1 MSTDNLNN
9 THFGDEY
16 SYAIPAVFLKFTDA
30 ALVRLS
36 IIEPAL
42 ELRLQDGAIH
52 FREKPDRN
60 QTQIT
65 REIAQALY
73 REKIYQETLPVRVLV
88 AERLLK

>member
-1 MSTDNLNN
+1 LGN
-9 THFGDEY
+9 EC
-16 SYAIPAVFLKFTDA
+16 SYAIPAVFLSFADA
-30 ALVRLS
+30 ALARLS

-65 REIAQALY
+65 REITQALY
-73 REKIYQETLPVRVLV
+73 REKIYQETLPVRILV

>member
-1 MSTDNLNN
+1 MSSDKLDNANLGN
-9 THFGDEY
+9 EY
-16 SYAIPAVFLKFTDA
+16 CFKIPAVFLGFADA
-30 ALVRLS
+30 ALARLS
-36 IIEPAL
+36 VIEPAL
-42 ELRLQDGAIH
+42 ELRFQDGAIH